1 MAQSAQVPR
10 ARVGAH
16 LLERWRSTG
25 TGSTPVERRPAGA
38 DVLPL
43 SLPQEGVWLLEQL
56 QPGTA
61 LNTVQFAAWVRGSL
75 DKNALRKSLC
85 DLAERH
91 ETLRTAFR
99 LEADGPRQ
107 TIEREARVDLRVEA
121 VVGGADEA
129 LACAAAALEEP
140 FDLTRA
146 PLARALLVEPADS
159 PSLLVFVAHHA
170 VCDGWS
176 LGTALRDLAACYAA
190 RAAGR
195 APQLPPLPIGY
206 GDFALWQREHG
217 RAGEWEP
224 HLDFWREQLAAVEE
238 LRLPADRRRPALRSL
253 HGASRELRLPADLSA
268 RVRDLARET
277 RTSLFMTLT
286 AAFAALLHRW
296 SGQDDVAIG
305 SPTANRERPE
315 TRDLIGAFVNL
326 LVLRVE
332 LGGDPTF
339 RELIG
344 RVRETAL
351 QAFAHEDAPFE
362 KLVEELW
369 PQRGASR
376 SPLFQAALVLQNS
389 PMPELRLGEVALEPV
404 ELPSSA
410 ARYDLTLT
418 LWDGREELAGKLE
431 YSADLFEDATAK
443 RLLEQLERLL
453 RAAVEAPDTRVSA
466 LPLLAPEE
474 RELVREW
481 GRGPATAAPAACV
494 HEVFEAQAER
504 RPDAPAVVS
513 DSGVLTYR
521 KLDERANR
529 LAHLLRGR
537 GVGPETPVALALD
550 RSPDLV
556 VATLAVLKSG
566 GLYVPVDPGYPPA
579 RIGLMLADTGA
590 PIVLTAASQRDGL
603 PETDAEVVVLD
614 ELADELERQPVESP
628 AAAVGP
634 RSLAYAIFT
643 SGSTGRPKGTLV
655 EHRSIVRLVAPATYA
670 QLDEDEAILQLSSI
684 SFDAATFEIWGA
696 LLNGGRLVVPSGALS
711 VEELADVVERH
722 GVTTLWLTAGL
733 FHQVVDAG
741 LERLRGV
748 RQLLAGGDVL
758 SPAHCAKALETVPG
772 LRLVNGYGPT
782 EATTFTCCH
791 AIEPGSRL
799 EPSIPIGRPIG
810 GTQVYLLDRSLEP
823 VPPGVPGRLH
833 VGGHGVARGYHG
845 RPALTAERFVPDPFG
860 DEPGA
865 RLYDTGDLARWLPD
879 GTIEFVG
886 RADAQLKVRGFRVEP
901 GEVEAVLRSHPELDD
916 ALVLARKGAA
926 GDERLVA
933 YVTAGESAP
942 EQAELR
948 GFVADRLPEFMVP
961 STFVVLDELPLTPNG
976 KVDRGALPE
985 PAPDEA
991 AEEYVEPRTPTER
1004 LVARI
1009 WREVLEVE
1017 RVGAADSFA
1026 ELGGHSLLATQV
1038 VTRLHAELGRDV
1050 PLRLLFEHPT
1060 VELLARA
1067 LDAGDGA
1074 AEHEP
1079 GLPAR
1084 PAGEPAP
1091 ASFGQERLW
1100 FLNEV
1105 DEGLGAAYHVPA
1117 AATIDGPL
1125 ELEAFRSA
1133 VESVVA
1139 RHEALRTGLQV
1150 VEGELRQAV
1159 LPEASA
1165 PVEVD
1170 DLTSLPELD
1179 RERELERLLRET
1191 ADTPFDLRRGPLV
1204 RLRLVRLGPERHAL
1218 AVCMHHAAS
1227 DGWSIGVFVRE
1238 VAELY
1243 SARIAKRRAELPGLA
1258 VQYGDYAAWQRRWL
1272 QGVEL
1277 ERQLEHWRRALA
1289 DVPVLDLPADRP
1301 RPRVGS
1307 GKGGAVRLELPT
1319 ALVEAVERVGREEE
1333 EATPFMAF
1341 TAAFAALLARLTG
1354 QDDVPIGTPVANR
1367 RRPEL
1372 EPLIGF
1378 FANTLVVRADV
1389 SGDPSFRELVRRVR
1403 ETCLDAYAHQDVPF
1417 ERLVE
1422 ELQPA
1427 RDLGR
1432 TPLFQVMLSYQN
1444 APVPPLRFAGLELT
1458 PLRVDTETAKFDLA
1472 LSFEQWGDR
1481 LETWLEYSADL
1492 FERDSAER
1500 LGERFRLLLEAL
1512 VQGPER
1518 RVGELPL
1525 LLDEER
1531 ARLERDGA
1539 GPQVEL
1545 PDRCLH
1551 ELIAEQAARTPAAP
1565 ALSFGSRVLDYAE
1578 LNADAN
1584 RLAHL
1589 LRARGIGPG
1598 SLVALRLPRS
1608 PELVVALLGALKAGA
1623 AYVPVD
1629 PAYPPERIRYLLEDS
1644 GAALVLE
1651 DLPEL
1656 RGEPA
1661 HDPEQ
1666 WAGPDDLA
1674 YVIYTSGST
1683 GRPKGVAVTH
1693 RAVLALRDGLR
1704 RAIFAGRELRRAS
1717 LNASLSFD
1725 ASVQQ
1730 LVVLADGLE
1739 LEIVPEETRRDP
1751 AAFARLLRERPLDVL
1766 DCTPS
1771 QLATWLAE
1779 SDTLPAVALV
1789 GGEPL
1794 DAAAWTRIA
1803 AADWDAFN
1811 VYGPTECTV
1820 DVTCAPIAGDR
1831 PSLGRPLA
1839 GRVVRVLDAALRPVP
1854 PGVVGELYV
1863 GGEGLARGYLGRPGL
1878 TAERFVPDPFAGTP
1892 GARLY
1897 RTGDLARVQP
1907 DGSLEFVGRADDQVK
1922 LRGHRIEL
1930 GEIEAVLR
1938 EHALVR
1944 EAAVA
1949 VREDRPGDR
1958 ALVAYTV
1965 GSAEPAELRA
1975 HLAARLPEPM
1985 VPADFVALERL
1996 PLNAHGKLDRRALP
2010 APDPGR
2016 RSERPYRAPES
2027 EQERLLAGIW
2037 AELLGLDRVG
2047 VDDDFFE
2054 LGGHSLLATRVAAR
2068 LRDSLGA
2075 EVPLRLLFEHSTLR
2089 ALAAALPARGDG
2101 ADSTPLRRLPRAGG
2115 EQAFPASFGQQRLW
2129 FLNELDPESGPAYA
2143 VQGAIR
2149 IGGELDPELLERAF
2163 GAVVERHEAL
2173 RTGFEVRD
2181 GEPVQ
2186 VVAPELALEMPA
2198 LDLSGLAVEERER
2211 ELLRLAQREVRRPFD
2226 LGRPPLLRVTLV
2238 RLDEREHVL
2247 LVTLHH
2253 IVSDGWSGGVF
2264 VRELAAHYEA
2274 LAAGREPELPELP
2287 VQYADYAVWQ
2297 RDRLQGPE
2305 LERQLA
2311 YWRRRLEAVPVLQLP
2326 TDRPRPKLQSFRGAT
2341 RTAELPAQL
2350 VSRLEELAR
2359 SESATLYMTLL
2370 AGFELLLARSSGQTD
2385 LTVGTPIAGRVR
2397 PELEPLIGFFTNTLV
2412 LRADV
2417 SGDPTFRE
2425 LVRRVRETC
2434 LDAYAHQDVPFERL
2448 VEELQPARDLAY
2460 SALFQ
2465 VLFAL
2470 QQDPLLPPDFAGL
2483 PVEPLDVDPE
2493 TARFDLSVTVATG
2506 SERPTVSVA
2515 YNVDLFDPDT
2525 IDRLLGRFRLVL
2537 EALVDGPD
2545 RRASELS
2552 LVLDHERA
2560 WLEEASAGPV
2570 VERPQRSLHELVA
2583 EQAARTPDAIALE
2596 HAGESTSY
2604 RELDRAAN
2612 RLAHRLRE
2620 QGIGPESL
2628 VALCLPRSPELVV
2641 AMLGVLKAGAAYL
2654 PVDPAYP
2661 QERIELLLDD
2671 SRAKLVLRELPDLR
2685 GARDDEPDPLAGP
2698 DDLAYVIYTSGS
2710 TGRPK
2715 GAGVTHRGVVNH
2727 VLWCTRAFETERG
2740 LGAPV
2745 HSPVGFDFTVSPLW
2759 SPLVCGRTAVLVP
2772 EEEPLA
2778 ALADMLRTTKGF
2790 SFVKLTPSHL
2800 ELLTEWLGPRALA
2813 ESTRTLVLAGEQLTG
2828 DVLARVREAA
2838 PDLRVINDYGP
2849 TEASV
2854 ATTAYEVPAGELP
2867 STVPIGTPIDNAVA
2881 RVLDDGLRAV
2891 PPGVAGELHVGGE
2904 GLGRGYLDRPGLT
2917 AERFVPD
2924 PFSSRPG
2931 ARLYRTGDLV
2941 RLRPDGLLEFVGRDD
2956 DQVKLRGHRIELGE
2970 VEAVLREHAQV
2981 RDAAV
2986 TVREDIPGDRRLV
2999 AYTVGDAEPGRLRAH
3014 LAARLPEPMLPAAY
3028 VRLEEL
3034 PLNAHGKVDRRALPA
3049 PERDRQSDRAYRPP
3063 ETDEERLVAGI
3074 WAELLGVDRV
3084 GADDDFFELGGHSLL
3099 ATRVA
3104 ARLRDTVETEIPLR
3118 LLFEHST
3125 LHRLAAAVSEA
3136 DAGAQPSAPELRPLP
3151 RVAHSSDT
3159 KERS

>member
-1 MAQSAQVPR
+1 M
-10 ARVGAH
+10 
-16 LLERWRSTG
+16 
-25 TGSTPVERRPAGA
+25 
-38 DVLPL
+38 LPL

-61 LNTVQFAAWVRGSL
+61 LNTVHFAAWVRGSL
-75 DKNALRKSLC
+75 DESALRKSLC

-99 LEADGPRQ
+99 FDAAGPRQ
-107 TIEREARVDLRVEA
+107 TIEQEAHVDLRVEA
-121 VVGGADEA
+121 VAGGAEQA
-129 LACAAAALEEP
+129 LAHAATALEEP

-146 PLARALLVEPADS
+146 PLARATLVKPETG
-159 PSLLVFVAHHA
+159 PSLLLFVAHHA

-176 LGTALRDLAACYAA
+176 LGTALRDLAACYVA
-190 RAAGR
+190 RTTGSE
-195 APQLPPLPIGY
+195 PQLPQLPIGY
-206 GDFALWQREHG
+206 GDFALWQRERG
-217 RAGEWEP
+217 DVGEWKP
-224 HLDFWREQLAAVEE
+224 HLDFWREQLADVDE

-253 HGASRELRLPADLSA
+253 RGASRELRLSADLSA
-268 RVRDLARET
+268 SVRALARET

-296 SGQDDVAIG
+296 SGQDDVAVG
-305 SPTANRERPE
+305 SPTANRERSE

-326 LVLRVE
+326 LVLRVD
-332 LGGDPTF
+332 LDGDPTF
-339 RELIG
+339 RELLG
-344 RVRETAL
+344 RVRETVL
-351 QAFAHEDAPFE
+351 EAFAHEEAPFE

-376 SPLFQAALVLQNS
+376 SPLFQAALVLQNA
-389 PMPELRLGEVALEPV
+389 PMPELRLGEVDLEPV

-418 LWDGREELAGKLE
+418 LWDGREELTGKLE
-431 YSADLFEDATAK
+431 YSTDLFEEATAK

-466 LPLLAPEE
+466 LPLLTPEE
-474 RELVREW
+474 RDVVVGEW
-481 GRGPATAAPAACV
+481 GRGAATAAPAASV
-494 HEVFEAQAER
+494 HELFEAQAER

-521 KLDERANR
+521 ELNERANR

-566 GLYVPVDPGYPPA
+566 GFYVPVDPGYPPA

-590 PIVLTAASQRDGL
+590 PLVVTAASHRARL
-603 PETDAEVVVLD
+603 PESDAGVVVLD
-614 ELADELERQPVESP
+614 ELAGELERQPVENP
-628 AAAVGP
+628 DAAVGP
-634 RSLAYAIFT
+634 RSLAYAIYT

-670 QLDEDEAILQLSSI
+670 ELGEDEAILQLSSI

-711 VEELADVVERH
+711 VEELGEVVERH

-741 LERLRGV
+741 LDRLRGV

-758 SPAHCAKALETVPG
+758 SPAHCAKALETVPA

-791 AIEPGSRL
+791 PIAPGSRL
-799 EPSIPIGRPIG
+799 KPSIPIGRPIG
-810 GTQVYLLDRSLEP
+810 RTQVYLLDRNLEP

-845 RPALTAERFVPDPFG
+845 QAALTAERFVPDPFG

-865 RLYDTGDLARWLPD
+865 RLYDTGDVARWLPD
-879 GTIEFVG
+879 GAIEFVG

-942 EQAELR
+942 APAELR
-948 GFVADRLPEFMVP
+948 SFTAKRLPEFMVP
-961 STFVVLDELPLTPNG
+961 STFAVLDGLPLTPNG
-976 KVDRGALPE
+976 KVDRRALPD

-991 AEEYVEPRTPTER
+991 AETYVEPRTPMEQ
-1004 LVARI
+1004 LVARV
-1009 WREVLEVE
+1009 WRDVLEVE
-1017 RVGAADSFA
+1017 RVGAADSFT

-1050 PLRLLFEHPT
+1050 PLRLMFEHPT

-1067 LDAGDGA
+1067 LEADDGT
-1074 AEHEP
+1074 AEDER
-1079 GLPAR
+1079 GLRAR

-1117 AATIDGPL
+1117 AVTISGSLD
-1125 ELEAFRSA
+1125 LEALRTA
-1133 VESVVA
+1133 VEAVVA

-1150 VEGELRQAV
+1150 VDGELRQAV

-1170 DLTSLPELD
+1170 DLTSLPEPE
-1179 RERELERLLRET
+1179 RERELGRLLRQT

-1243 SARIAKRRAELPGLA
+1243 SARVAGRRAELPELS

-1272 QGVEL
+1272 QGAEL

-1301 RPRVGS
+1301 RPRVAS
-1307 GKGGAVRLELPT
+1307 GKGGTARIELPT
-1319 ALVEAVERVGREEE
+1319 ELVEAIERVGREED
-1333 EATPFMAF
+1333 ATPFMTF

-1378 FANTLVVRADV
+1378 FANTLVLRADV
-1389 SGDPSFRELVRRVR
+1389 SGDPSFRELLRRVR
-1403 ETCLDAYAHQDVPF
+1403 ETCLDAYGHQDVPF

-1432 TPLFQVMLSYQN
+1432 SPLFQVMLSYQN

-1492 FERDSAER
+1492 FERDSAEQ

-1512 VQGPER
+1512 AEAPEQ

-1531 ARLERDGA
+1531 ARLERSGA
-1539 GPQVEL
+1539 GPASEL
-1545 PDRCLH
+1545 PGRCLH
-1551 ELIAEQAARTPAAP
+1551 ELIGDQAARTPAAP
-1565 ALSFGSRVLDYAE
+1565 ALSFGGRVLDYAE
-1578 LNADAN
+1578 LNAEAN
-1584 RLAHL
+1584 RLAHW

-1598 SLVALRLPRS
+1598 SLVALCLPRS
-1608 PELVVALLGALKAGA
+1608 PELVVALLGVLKAGA
-1623 AYVPVD
+1623 AYLPVD
-1629 PAYPPERIRYLLEDS
+1629 PAYPGERIRYLLEDS

-1651 DLPEL
+1651 ELPEL
-1656 RGEPA
+1656 EREPA
-1661 HDPEQ
+1661 HDPEPL
-1666 WAGPDDLA
+1666 AGPDDLA

-1683 GRPKGVAVTH
+1683 GRPKGVAVTQ

-1704 RAIFAGRELRRAS
+1704 RAIFTGRELRRAS

-1730 LVVLADGLE
+1730 LVLLADGVE

-1771 QLATWLAE
+1771 HLATWLGQA
-1779 SDTLPAVALV
+1779 DVLPAVALV

-1794 DAAAWTRIA
+1794 DAAAWTQVA

-1831 PSLGRPLA
+1831 PSLGWPLA

-1897 RTGDLARVQP
+1897 RTGDLARMQP

-1949 VREDRPGDR
+1949 VRKAGPGDQR
-1958 ALVAYTV
+1958 LVAYTV
-1965 GSAEPAELRA
+1965 GSAEPAGLRA

-1985 VPADFVALERL
+1985 VPAAFVALERL

-2010 APDPGR
+2010 APDPDRG
-2016 RSERPYRAPES
+2016 SERPYRAPES

-2037 AELLGLDRVG
+2037 AELLGLERIG
-2047 VDDDFFE
+2047 ADDDFFE

-2075 EVPLRLLFEHSTLR
+2075 EVPLRLLFEHSSLR
-2089 ALAAALPARGDG
+2089 GLAAALPAREDR
-2101 ADSTPLRRLPRAGG
+2101 ADPAPLRKLPRTGG

-2163 GAVVERHEAL
+2163 GAVVARHEAL
-2173 RTGFEVRD
+2173 RTGFEAQD
-2181 GEPVQ
+2181 GEAVQ
-2186 VVAPELALEMPA
+2186 VVAPMAALEVPV
-2198 LDLSGLAVEERER
+2198 LDLSGLAAEERER
-2211 ELLRLAQREVRRPFD
+2211 ELRRLAQREVRRPFD
-2226 LGRPPLLRVTLV
+2226 LRQPPLLRVTLV

-2274 LAAGREPELPELP
+2274 FVADREPELPELG

-2305 LERQLA
+2305 LEKQLE
-2311 YWRRRLEAVPVLQLP
+2311 YWRRRLEGVPVLQLP
-2326 TDRPRPKLQSFRGAT
+2326 TDRPRPKLQSFRGAM
-2341 RTAELPAQL
+2341 RTAELPEQL

-2359 SESATLYMTLL
+2359 AENATLYMTLL

-2397 PELEPLIGFFTNTLV
+2397 PELEPLIGFFANTLV
-2412 LRADV
+2412 LRADL

-2425 LVRRVRETC
+2425 LVRRARETC

-2470 QQDPLLPPDFAGL
+2470 QQDPLVPPDFAGL
-2483 PVEPLDVDPE
+2483 PVEPVDVDPE

-2506 SERPTVSVA
+2506 GERPTVSVA
-2515 YNVDLFDPDT
+2515 YNVDLFDPET

-2552 LVLDHERA
+2552 LVLEHERP
-2560 WLEEASAGPV
+2560 WLDEAAAGPV
-2570 VERPQRSLHELVA
+2570 VERPQRCLHELVA

-2604 RELDRAAN
+2604 RELNRAAN
-2612 RLAHRLRE
+2612 RLAHHLRE
-2620 QGIGPESL
+2620 QGIGPDNL

-2685 GARDDEPDPLAGP
+2685 GGRDDEPEPLAGP

-2715 GAGVTHRGVVNH
+2715 GAAVTHRGVVNH

-2740 LGAPV
+2740 VGAPV

-2778 ALADMLRTTKGF
+2778 ALADTLRETKGF

-2800 ELLTEWLGPRALA
+2800 ELLTEWLGPHALA

-2828 DVLARVREAA
+2828 DALAPVRDAA

-2854 ATTAYEVPAGELP
+2854 ATTAYEVPAGEP
-2867 STVPIGTPIDNAVA
+2867 PATVPIGTPIDNAIA
-2881 RVLDDGLRAV
+2881 RVLDGGLRAV
-2891 PPGVAGELHVGGE
+2891 PPGMAGELHVGGD

-2931 ARLYRTGDLV
+2931 ARLYRTGDVV
-2941 RLRPDGLLEFVGRDD
+2941 RLRLDGLLEFVGRDD
-2956 DQVKLRGHRIELGE
+2956 EQVKLRGHRIELGE
-2970 VEAVLREHAQV
+2970 IETVLREHAQV

-2986 TVREDIPGDRRLV
+2986 TVREDTPGDRRLV

-3028 VRLEEL
+3028 VQLEQL

-3063 ETDEERLVAGI
+3063 ETDTERLLAGI

-3104 ARLRDTVETEIPLR
+3104 ARLRDTLQTEIPLR
-3118 LLFEHST
+3118 LLFEHPT
-3125 LHRLAAAVSEA
+3125 LHRLAASVSEA
-3136 DAGAQPSAPELRPLP
+3136 DGGAQSSAPELRPLP
-3151 RVAHSSDT
+3151 RVAHFSDT